1 MLWFVGLG
9 VSGEE
14 SIPIEVVKVIQKADM
29 VYLESFTSPIYKQHE
44 EKLKSLTSGN
54 FKIAKRWLVE
64 DGQEILRTAKASNV
78 VLLSY
83 GDPYIAT
90 THIEL
95 RTRAKLEKIKTK
107 TIHSASAIT
116 SMVGEAG
123 LQFYKIGRIV
133 TIMNEKKSMLTPYT
147 TIFKNLLQGLH
158 TILLLEY
165 NEVENYFLDPKNAI
179 SQLLEIEKE
188 QKRSVVNENTFA
200 IVASRIGFQTQ
211 TITSGKFSNLLK
223 INFGEPPHSVIITG
237 KLHFTESDANRALTE
252 CLDTPIDNSN
262 EIKNIS
268 IQMIEK
274 YVPMVREALEEVRP
288 FYNNAKEF
296 QAILQNAELYI
307 NDAENFLKQGKD
319 ENAVLSIGYADG
331 LVDALRMAKGIE
343 PKM

>member
-44 EKLKSLTSGN
+44 EKLKSLTNGN

-64 DGQEILRTAKASNV
+64 DGQEILRTAKVSNV

-158 TILLLEY
+158 TVLLLEY

-237 KLHFTESDANRALTE
+237 KLHFTESDAIRALTE